1 MGLHFEDVCLDFQC
15 LTASGR
21 DDLKHEFGLVFVWTV
36 DRPRDIR
43 KMIDYEVDGII
54 SNRPDEVARL
64 LVKGAV

>member
-15 LTASGR
+15 LTASQVT
-21 DDLKHEFGLVFVWTV
+21 DLKREYGRVFAWTV

-54 SNRPDEVARL
+54 SNRPDEVAKIL
-64 LVKGAV
+64 SS